1 MIEAMRFAVTSPKI
15 DEWIKSELDL
25 FGITTPTNRLSAAL
39 QMAVVH
45 LLASG
50 LSNDLDEESFT
61 GALLG
66 AFCQTSRL
74 ATAGTP
80 ATSDS
85 SLTWRRHNKNGKDYL
100 SERSTGADFSL
111 IIRHDDDFAV
121 AAVFQAKN
129 GQSKIGSF
137 DASHMSP
144 ELPEQGRGKELQF
157 CRIRDYCYHILSNFN
172 PPKENKSGLK
182 DLDWAHYLVYERFAV
197 YCSPLSSLSLIQDH
211 IANDLK
217 CGAVR
222 YKEHSYSVFTDLL
235 REGCAPG
242 RAKRTGWLSLNSKD
256 EISSFVASALDLFEV
271 YESHIDPKP
280 SWTPLIKDHVTM
292 SAMER
297 VERIRSELVPRLD
310 TVTVQ
315 TPKMLSLEERRAR
328 NANTSHMSIGDGKGP
343 RRPKPG

>member
-1 MIEAMRFAVTSPKI
+1 MTSPKV
-15 DEWIKSELDL
+15 DDWIKSELDL
-25 FGITTPTNRLSAAL
+25 FGIKTPPNQLSGSL

-74 ATAGTP
+74 ATAGRP
-80 ATSDS
+80 ATSEA

-157 CRIRDYCYHILSNFN
+157 CRIRDYCYDILAKFT

-182 DLDWAHYLVYERFAV
+182 DLDWAHYLIYEPFAV
-197 YCSPLSSLSLIQDH
+197 YCSPLSSLSIIQDY
-211 IANDLK
+211 IAIDLK
-217 CGAVR
+217 CGALR

-235 REGCAPG
+235 RDGCAPG
-242 RAKRTGWLSLNSKD
+242 RAARTGWLSLNSKE
-256 EISSFVASALDLFEV
+256 EIASFVTSALDLFDV
-271 YESHIDPKP
+271 YESHVDPKP
-280 SWTPLIKDHVTM
+280 SWSPLIEGRAKMPVSQRIDEIRKALVCP
-292 SAMER
+292 
-297 VERIRSELVPRLD
+297 VE
-310 TVTVQ
+310 TVEVEAPISQ
-315 TPKMLSLEERRAR
+315 TPEGRRADSTKG
-328 NANTSHMSIGDGKGP
+328 NHMAVEEPKRKKGP
-343 RRPKPG
+343 GGP

>member
-1 MIEAMRFAVTSPKI
+1 MTSPKI
-15 DEWIKSELDL
+15 DDWIKSELAL
-25 FGITTPTNRLSAAL
+25 FGIKGLPNRLSESL

-66 AFCQTSRL
+66 AFCQTCRL

-80 ATSDS
+80 ATFEA
-85 SLTWRRHNKNGKDYL
+85 SLTWRRHNKNGKDFL

-129 GQSKIGSF
+129 GQSKVGSF

-144 ELPEQGRGKELQF
+144 KIPGRDEELQF
-157 CRIRDYCYHILSNFN
+157 CRIRDYCYKVLANFT
-172 PPKENKSGLK
+172 PPKANENGIE
-182 DLDWAHYLVYERFAV
+182 DLDWAHYLVYEPYAI
-197 YCSPLSSLSLIQDH
+197 YCSPLSSLAIIQRH
-211 IANDLK
+211 IARDLK

-222 YKEHSYSVFTDLL
+222 YKKYSYSIFTDLL

-242 RAKRTGWLSLNSKD
+242 RAKRIGWLPLNSKE
-256 EISSFVASALDLFEV
+256 EISSFVASALDLFDV
-271 YESHIDPKP
+271 YESHVNPGP
-280 SWTPLIKDHVTM
+280 NWTPLIKDRITIP
-292 SAMER
+292 AA
-297 VERIRSELVPRLD
+297 ERIEKIRGALVHPLD
-310 TVTVQ
+310 TVQVQVVESSTLTERSAESPNKNHMTVGNS
-315 TPKMLSLEERRAR
+315 KA
-328 NANTSHMSIGDGKGP
+328 P
-343 RRPKPG
+343 RRPKGF

>member
-1 MIEAMRFAVTSPKI
+1 MRFAVTNPKI
-15 DEWIKSELDL
+15 DEWVKSELEL
-25 FGITTPTNRLSAAL
+25 FGINIPPNRLSASL
-39 QMAVVH
+39 QMAVLH

-74 ATAGTP
+74 ATAGIP
-80 ATSDS
+80 ASS
-85 SLTWRRHNKNGKDYL
+85 EASLTWRRHNKNGKDYL

-144 ELPEQGRGKELQF
+144 EIPEQGRGKELQF
-157 CRIRDYCYHILSNFN
+157 CRIRDYCYEILAKFM
-172 PPKENKSGLK
+172 PPKENKRGLN
-182 DLDWAHYLVYERFAV
+182 DLDWAHYLIYEPFAI
-197 YCSPLSSLSLIQDH
+197 YCSPLSSLSLIQDY
-211 IANDLK
+211 IASDLK

-222 YKEHSYSVFTDLL
+222 YKEYSYSNFTDLL
-235 REGCAPG
+235 REGCTHG

-256 EISSFVASALDLFEV
+256 EISSFVASALDLFDV
-271 YESHIDPKP
+271 YESHVNPKP
-280 SWTPLIKDHVTM
+280 SWTPLIKD
-292 SAMER
+292 R
-297 VERIRSELVPRLD
+297 VKIPVSERINEIRRALVRPLD
-310 TVTVQ
+310 NVKVEPPNFQ
-315 TPKMLSLEERRAR
+315 TLEERRAGSTKGHQR
-328 NANTSHMSIGDGKGP
+328 AVGDSKGP
-343 RRPKPG
+343 KSPGSR